1 MIEEYSIISLV
12 LLYLAVNVWYRN
24 LKSIL
29 LFLVSLVVLY
39 PMVQNKLY
47 AVVIAYVISIGFNI
61 VKNFHLLENF
71 SGNENQK
78 NKTKNNESETP
89 IIIPSNLQELK
100 KMSTLMEKTSK
111 SDKIPKNNNIE
122 NENNA
127 SENEQSYYFDD
138 EMVSDALI
146 TRFVDMLERK
156 GRVKITNS
164 RISPYKLKPTISTLD
179 SESVEHLRGE
189 VEYNNPQL
197 LEKVVTISRDNYI
210 LNGHYTWYLKKMFLS
225 EKNENTLVDIKY
237 TDSINIKKIDM
248 EIEPLIKKLEDYKI
262 EFNENAKNKFTVDKK
277 KLKDLRANIN
287 SLKNTIKNLEKH
299 YKELSEIRVN

>member
-24 LKSIL
+24 IKSIL

-71 SGNENQK
+71 SGNEKEKVKSK
-78 NKTKNNESETP
+78 NDESETP
-89 IIIPSNLQELK
+89 IIIPSNLKELK
-100 KMSTLMEKTSK
+100 KMSTLMEKTAK
-111 SDKIPKNNNIE
+111 NDKIPKNNNIE
-122 NENNA
+122 NGNNA
-127 SENEQSYYFDD
+127 TENEQSYYFDD

-156 GRVKITNS
+156 GRVKITNT
-164 RISPYKLKPTISTLD
+164 RISPYKLKPTVSTLD

-197 LEKVVTISRDNYI
+197 LEKVVTVSRDNYI

-225 EKNENTLVDIKY
+225 EKNENTLIDIKY

-248 EIEPLIKKLEDYKI
+248 EIEPLMKKLEDYKI

-277 KLKDLRANIN
+277 KLRDLRSNIN

>member
-71 SGNENQK
+71 SGNEK
-78 NKTKNNESETP
+78 EKEKTKNNESETP

-100 KMSTLMEKTSK
+100 KMSTLMEKTAK
-111 SDKIPKNNNIE
+111 KDKIPKNNSLE
-122 NENNA
+122 NENND
-127 SENEQSYYFDD
+127 SETEQSYYFDD

-156 GRVKITNS
+156 GRVKISTT

-197 LEKVVTISRDNYI
+197 LEKIVTISRDNYI

-225 EKNENTLVDIKY
+225 EKNENTLIDIKY
-237 TDSINIKKIDM
+237 TDSINIKKIDL
-248 EIEPLIKKLEDYKI
+248 EIEPLMKKLEDYKI

-277 KLKDLRANIN
+277 KLRDLRSNIN

-299 YKELSEIRVN
+299 YKDLSEIRVN

>member
-29 LFLVSLVVLY
+29 LFLVSLIALY
-39 PMVQNKLY
+39 PIVQNKLY
-47 AVVIAYVISIGFNI
+47 AVVIAYVISIGYNI

-71 SGNENQK
+71 SGNGK
-78 NKTKNNESETP
+78 NKNSDADTP
-89 IIIPSNLQELK
+89 IIIPSNLKELK

-111 SDKIPKNNNIE
+111 SDKIPKNNNVD
-122 NENNA
+122 NENNE
-127 SENEQSYYFDD
+127 SNESEQSYYFDD

-156 GRVKITNS
+156 GRVKITNT
-164 RISPYKLKPTISTLD
+164 RISPYKLKPTVSTLD

-197 LEKVVTISRDNYI
+197 LEKIVTISRDNYI
-210 LNGHYTWYLKKMFLS
+210 LNGHYTWYLKKIFLS
-225 EKNENTLVDIKY
+225 EKNENTLIDIKY
-237 TDSINIKKIDM
+237 TDSINIKRIDM
-248 EIEPLIKKLEDYKI
+248 EIEPLMKKLEDYKI

-277 KLKDLRANIN
+277 KLKELRTSIN

>member
-12 LLYLAVNVWYRN
+12 VLYLAVNVWYRN

-29 LFLVSLVVLY
+29 LFLISLIVIY
-39 PMVQNKLY
+39 PIVQNKLY

-61 VKNFHLLENF
+61 VKNFHLIENF
-71 SGNENQK
+71 SGKKRDK
-78 NKTKNNESETP
+78 NKDDNTP
-89 IIIPSNLQELK
+89 IVIPSNLQELK
-100 KMSTLMEKTSK
+100 KMSTLIEKTNK
-111 SDKIPKNNNIE
+111 CDKIPKNNNLEHE
-122 NENNA
+122 NKDKNN
-127 SENEQSYYFDD
+127 EEEQSYYFDD

-146 TRFVDMLERK
+146 KRFIDMLERK
-156 GRVKITNS
+156 GRVKITNT

-197 LEKVVTISRDNYI
+197 LEKVVTISSDNYI
-210 LNGHYTWYLKKMFLS
+210 LNGHYTWYLKKIFLS
-225 EKNENTLVDIKY
+225 EKNENTLIDIKY
-237 TDSINIKKIDM
+237 TDSINVKRIDM
-248 EIEPLIKKLEDYKI
+248 EIEPLMKKLEDYKI

-277 KLKDLRANIN
+277 KLRDLRSNIN

>member
-71 SGNENQK
+71 SGNGTD
-78 NKTKNNESETP
+78 KTKNSESETP
-89 IIIPSNLQELK
+89 IIIPSNLKELK
-100 KMSTLMEKTSK
+100 KMSTLMEKTAK
-111 SDKIPKNNNIE
+111 KDKIPKNNNIE

-225 EKNENTLVDIKY
+225 EKNENTLIDIKY
-237 TDSINIKKIDM
+237 TDSINIKKIDL

-277 KLKDLRANIN
+277 KLKDLRSNIN

>member
-24 LKSIL
+24 IKSLL

-39 PMVQNKLY
+39 PMMQNKLY

-71 SGNENQK
+71 SGNEKEKVKSK
-78 NKTKNNESETP
+78 NSDAETP
-89 IIIPSNLQELK
+89 IIIPSNLKELK
-100 KMSTLMEKTSK
+100 KMSTLMEKTAK
-111 SDKIPKNNNIE
+111 SDKIPKNNTIE
-122 NENNA
+122 NENN
-127 SENEQSYYFDD
+127 SDENEQSYYFDD

-156 GRVKITNS
+156 GRVKITNT

-277 KLKDLRANIN
+277 KLKDLRSNIN